1 MSKEKE
7 EKPSYEKDLSELTE
21 QEKADLGDQVKEILE
36 APTDPRVK
44 QLLDTLHALLND
56 VDVMKKLSKKILK
69 E

>member
-7 EKPSYEKDLSELTE
+7 EKSLHEKDLSELTE
-21 QEKADLGDQVKEILE
+21 QEKVDLENQVKEILE

-44 QLLDTLHALLND
+44 KLLDTLHTLLND
-56 VDVMKKLSKKILK
+56 ADIMQKLSKKILN